1 MIKYIIITLAILLV
15 GIVGRLDYKDEIT
28 EENQYTR
35 MVCQGAWPN
44 YKDLNIN
51 CDQLGDKSANR
62 N

>member
-1 MIKYIIITLAILLV
+1 MIKYTIITLTILLV

-28 EENQYTR
+28 EESQYKR

-44 YKDLNIN
+44 YKDLSIN
-51 CDQLGDKSANR
+51 CDQLGDKSTNR